1 MISLHIHSCRCRSTR
16 HQSSQPGSSPLQ
28 PGVDPQGPYR
38 LVMEWIHTT
47 VRSLPQYEDERT
59 PGAACF
65 CCKVEQQF
73 DREPA
78 EGTGCHVERVGFA
91 LCKYAR
97 QGENDIEG

>member
-1 MISLHIHSCRCRSTR
+1 
-16 HQSSQPGSSPLQ
+16 
-28 PGVDPQGPYR
+28 
-38 LVMEWIHTT
+38 MEWIHTT

-78 EGTGCHVERVGFA
+78 EGTGCHVERVGFT

-97 QGENDIEG
+97 QGENDIEGWVVDATVTP